1 MTVPSPAPRGRDPWL
16 DNARFILIALVVFG
30 HLLEP
35 LADAHPW
42 LQTCYR
48 FVYAFHMPAFA
59 FLSGAVAHDT
69 IDTRAMRSVAFRLL
83 WPYLAFQGL
92 YALAALA
99 SFWPDAGP
107 GSVTTPY
114 WLLWYLLSLACWRML
129 LPLFAQLRGRLLI
142 AIVVAVGA
150 GCLGGIGY
158 YLSLSRTLVFFPLF
172 LMGWLWAPRWRQWSQ
187 PLPMR
192 ALAVCTLGAM
202 FVAAWLVPIDPRWLY
217 GSYGYAALD
226 SALWIGA
233 LQRLLL
239 LGIATAG
246 TLAVLTLV
254 PRRHTLI
261 SASGA
266 RSLGAYVLQGFVIK
280 MAVGAG
286 AFVVLAQLPD
296 AWLIPVLLVLATG
309 TAWILASRWLQRVL
323 APITTP
329 RWLEQHIWRPSI
341 TAAQDHSVRR

>member
-30 HLLEP
+30 HMLEP

-59 FLSGAVAHDT
+59 FLSGAVSRDT
-69 IDTRAMRSVAFRLL
+69 IDVRAMHSIAFRLL

-92 YALAALA
+92 YALAALLPL
-99 SFWPDAGP
+99 WPDSGP

-142 AIVVAVGA
+142 AVVVAVGA
-150 GCLGGIGY
+150 GCLGSIGY

-187 PLPMR
+187 PAYMR
-192 ALAVCTLGAM
+192 ALAVGTLGAM

-226 SALWIGA
+226 ATLWAGA

-246 TLAVLTLV
+246 TLAVLALV
-254 PRRHTLI
+254 PRRHTPI
-261 SASGA
+261 SGPGA

-280 MAVGAG
+280 IAIGAG
-286 AFVVLAQLPD
+286 AFVALARMPGV
-296 AWLIPVLLVLATG
+296 WLIPALLVLAAVI
-309 TAWILASRWLQRVL
+309 AWILASRWLQRAL

-329 RWLEQHIWRPSI
+329 RWLEKRLWRPSI
-341 TAAQDHSVRR
+341 AAARGHSVKR